1 MHVHMRNV
9 IILSKE
15 DIYET
20 LFLFFIFLY
29 KKISSCIQLI
39 LDNAKPK
46 TIIKGVNA
54 MSKGTVCA
62 MGK

>member
-1 MHVHMRNV
+1 MCVHMRNV

-29 KKISSCIQLI
+29 KKISSCI
-39 LDNAKPK
+39 
-46 TIIKGVNA
+46 
-54 MSKGTVCA
+54 
-62 MGK
+62 